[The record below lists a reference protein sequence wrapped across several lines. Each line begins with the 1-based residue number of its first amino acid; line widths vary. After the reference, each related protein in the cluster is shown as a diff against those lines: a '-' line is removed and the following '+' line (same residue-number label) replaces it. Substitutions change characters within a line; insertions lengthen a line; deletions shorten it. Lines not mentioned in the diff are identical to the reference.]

1 MLCFGMIFRDFY
13 IKYLVNTNTLVVI
26 YNMNNYYPV
35 VQPVRPVPLV
45 QLVPLTPTARS
56 PSILSSRPAIKPP
69 PYTSFTPVS
78 PRRSTV
84 PSSNVSHNEHV
95 SKASIQSYIPVP
107 RFPEVP
113 IIVLKQTS
121 DNSSHKNNLN
131 SSSKQT
137 QGLLSPYIP
146 APYEQGPDGLSLI
159 IPRKVNSSISTVL
172 SSTNRNNKSSRTTN
186 GILSVK

>member
-1 MLCFGMIFRDFY
+1 
-13 IKYLVNTNTLVVI
+13 
-26 YNMNNYYPV
+26 MNNYYPV

-45 QLVPLTPTARS
+45 QLVPLTPTVQQ

-69 PYTSFTPVS
+69 LYTSFTPVS
-78 PRRSTV
+78 PRRST
-84 PSSNVSHNEHV
+84 PSNSNISHNEYV
-95 SKASIQSYIPVP
+95 SKAPIQPHIPVP

-113 IIVLKQTS
+113 IMVFKQTS
-121 DNSSHKNNLN
+121 DNSSYNKNNVN

-159 IPRKVNSSISTVL
+159 IPRKVNSLIPGL
-172 SSTNRNNKSSRTTN
+172 SSINRNNKNNRSIN
-186 GILSVK
+186 AILSAK